1 MDTDVKALIDR
12 MRFQLQREGLKS
24 AVRGAL
30 SDGAD
35 ALTALS
41 ADNER
46 LTKERDEAERLHNE
60 KCGEHHQALV
70 AESRAGSALGR
81 ARATLREIM
90 TFYSAALP
98 LRVRERANDAFSPET
113 PAAPLPISGN
123 RPDGAVKLD
132 PLPHAPNSWQ
142 RSRFETQLA
151 APSPVTDEMAEV
163 LREALHDRGNRGVS
177 LVAAREA
184 LTAALGRKP

>member
-81 ARATLREIM
+81 ASPYARGHEPPMWASVTATVVRLTVICAPGRAGWLVPPDRHLTL
-90 TFYSAALP
+90 A
-98 LRVRERANDAFSPET
+98 
-113 PAAPLPISGN
+113 
-123 RPDGAVKLD
+123 
-132 PLPHAPNSWQ
+132 
-142 RSRFETQLA
+142 
-151 APSPVTDEMAEV
+151 
-163 LREALHDRGNRGVS
+163 
-177 LVAAREA
+177 
-184 LTAALGRKP
+184 